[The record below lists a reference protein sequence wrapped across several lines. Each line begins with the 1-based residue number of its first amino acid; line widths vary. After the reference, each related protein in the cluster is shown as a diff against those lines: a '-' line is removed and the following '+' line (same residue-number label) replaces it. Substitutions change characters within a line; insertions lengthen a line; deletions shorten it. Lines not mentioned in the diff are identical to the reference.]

1 MTQMMQDILKMS
13 VPERILMVEAIW
25 DSIAENDEQVELSAE
40 TKQLLDER
48 LEAHKNNPKEGSSW
62 DEVKARIKSQF

>member
-1 MTQMMQDILKMS
+1 MSQIIEEILKLS

-25 DSIAENDEQVELSAE
+25 DSIEEKDELLELDAE

-48 LEAHKNNPKEGSSW
+48 LEAHYNNPKEGSSW
-62 DEVKARIKSQF
+62 ADVKSRIKKQL

>member
-1 MTQMMQDILKMS
+1 MTQIIEEILKLS

-25 DSIAENDEQVELSAE
+25 DSIEEKDEILGLDDK

-48 LEAHKNNPKEGSSW
+48 LEAHRNNPNEGSVW
-62 DEVKARIKSQF
+62 TDVKARIKKQL